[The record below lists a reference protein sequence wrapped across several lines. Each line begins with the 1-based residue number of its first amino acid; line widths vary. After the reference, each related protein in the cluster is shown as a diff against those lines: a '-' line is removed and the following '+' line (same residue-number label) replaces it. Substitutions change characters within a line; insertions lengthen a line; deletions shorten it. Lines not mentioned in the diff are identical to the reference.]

1 MDNLRKTNA
10 FFGSVMKD
18 INTDTTDE
26 ELNNFAECTLGHIG
40 ELLMALPDKVK
51 AMKYGDLMDLV
62 LSLDEDDD
70 YQEETF
76 KSIFGEDMTED
87 EAAEIMIS
95 LGNLG
100 ANVFGFE
107 EDP

>member
-10 FFGSVMKD
+10 FFGSVLKD

-26 ELNNFAECTLGHIG
+26 ELDNLSNCTLGHLG

-51 AMKYGDLMDLV
+51 DMKYGDLMTIV
-62 LSLDEDDD
+62 LSLDEDEDKMI
-70 YQEETF
+70 ETLDR
-76 KSIFGEDMTED
+76 IFGITSEE
-87 EAAEIMIS
+87 EAMEILES

-100 ANVFGFE
+100 AVICGSE